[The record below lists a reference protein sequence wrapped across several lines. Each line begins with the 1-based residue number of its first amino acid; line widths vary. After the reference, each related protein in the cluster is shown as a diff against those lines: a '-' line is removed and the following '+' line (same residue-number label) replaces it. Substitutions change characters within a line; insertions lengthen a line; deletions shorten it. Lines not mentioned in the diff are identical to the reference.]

1 MNHVEGNFRG
11 IRNANIFYQ
20 GWVPD
25 EKVKAVIL
33 IIHGLGEHCGR
44 YMNVV
49 NHFIPLGFAVYGLD
63 HLGHGKSDGER
74 EVVKT
79 FDDFTTN
86 LSSYYS
92 MVKTWQPSHPIF
104 LLGHSMGGLIV
115 SYYLLDHQSDF
126 KGAIISAPSVKI
138 PSNITPL
145 TVWMGKILSA
155 VAPKAGILSLDPTG
169 LSRDQEVVKAYI
181 NDPLVFHG
189 KTPARLAAEML
200 NAMSRVKQAVKKI
213 SLPLIIIQGSADRLV
228 DPGGAQML
236 FTEASSKEKTLKLYE
251 GYYHEVLNE
260 PDKARVL
267 KDLETWVKT
276 NL

>member
-25 EKVKAVIL
+25 GNVKAVIL

-92 MVKTWQPSHPIF
+92 MVKTWQPSLPIF

-200 NAMSRVKQAVKKI
+200 NAMSRVKQAVNKI